1 MKTRT
6 YLLLLIA
13 AALLNTMLEG
23 MANIAIQF
31 IICVLL
37 VPLSVTMDKE
47 AQKNIIHVPM
57 ADPEDKSNVGASIP
71 GAISQIKVKVGD
83 KVEEGQTL
91 VVIEAM
97 KMEINAQAL
106 MGGEVAEI
114 LVKEGDTVKGGQL
127 LVRIK

>member
-13 AALLNTMLEG
+13 AALLNTMLEE

-47 AQKNIIHVPM
+47 AQKKKP
-57 ADPEDKSNVGASIP
+57 
-71 GAISQIKVKVGD
+71 
-83 KVEEGQTL
+83 
-91 VVIEAM
+91 
-97 KMEINAQAL
+97 
-106 MGGEVAEI
+106 
-114 LVKEGDTVKGGQL
+114 
-127 LVRIK
+127 